1 MTMENEKQLTEHES
15 LQIIHEMIN
24 AAKNDVK
31 ADAFI
36 FLLWG
41 YLVLIASVA
50 QFIMLELDIN
60 HNGTPWLLMPL
71 GGLITIIY
79 VFQKNKKTRTK
90 THVTE
95 FIKFIWIAFG
105 VALGIIMFCTSIS
118 GFQIMPLI
126 MTLYGVGLFL
136 SGGALK
142 FKPLILGGIFCWLCA
157 IAGFEIQ
164 SIYQLLILAAAVL
177 GGYIV
182 PGHLLQFNNRT
193 ANV

>member
-1 MTMENEKQLTEHES
+1 MENEKNLTEQES
-15 LQIIHEMIN
+15 LRIIQEMI
-24 AAKNDVK
+24 ALAKNDVK

-50 QFIMLELDIN
+50 QFILIELGVGHNDI
-60 HNGTPWLLMPL
+60 PWLLMPL

-79 VFQKNKKTRTK
+79 VIRKNKTNRTK

-95 FIKFIWIAFG
+95 FLKFIWIAFG
-105 VALGIIMFCTSIS
+105 VALTILMFLTSIP
-118 GFQIMPLI
+118 GFQLLPLI
-126 MTLYGVGLFL
+126 MMLYGVGLFL

-142 FKPLILGGIFCWLCA
+142 FKPLIAGGIFCWICA
-157 IAGFEIQ
+157 VAGLEIQ
-164 SIYQLLILAAAVL
+164 SIYQLLILAAAVS
-177 GGYIV
+177 GGYII
-182 PGHLLQFNNRT
+182 PGHLLQLNNRT